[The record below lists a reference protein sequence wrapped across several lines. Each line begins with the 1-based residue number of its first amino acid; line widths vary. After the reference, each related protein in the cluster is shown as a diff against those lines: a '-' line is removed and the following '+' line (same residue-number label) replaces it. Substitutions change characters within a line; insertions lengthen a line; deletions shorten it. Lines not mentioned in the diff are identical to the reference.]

1 MVGKLISTV
10 SPVSRRAAIAD
21 PIEQLRRM
29 IEIRAVEDGLNAQY
43 SAGNIRGSIHTGQGQ
58 EAVVVAAAAASRSGD
73 YMGATY
79 RGHGAALA
87 FGMTPLSVIGEVL
100 GRSVGC
106 VGGLGGSM
114 HMANADVRV
123 MPTMAIVGAGLP
135 IAAGAALTAKIRRTG
150 DISVVFFGDGST
162 NIGAFHES
170 LNLAAVWKLP
180 VVFICENNLY
190 GEYSPI
196 RNTTPSADLA
206 DRAVPYGITP
216 HVVDGQDLAA
226 MRPVFTEAFAAA
238 RGGAGPQFIEAK
250 TYRYHGHSRSDPATY
265 RTQEELDAWKARDPI
280 DLYSRHLVAA
290 GELSDGD
297 AAALTQ
303 QTEAEVEAAFKQ
315 ALASPPPERDLLF
328 RHVLAAASQ
337 SRAIAW

>member
-1 MVGKLISTV
+1 VGTLIDTV

-21 PIEQLRRM
+21 PVEQLRRM

-58 EAVVVAAAAASRSGD
+58 EAVAVAAAAVSHPGD

-79 RGHGAALA
+79 RGHGAAIA

-123 MPTMAIVGAGLP
+123 LPTMAIVGAGKP
-135 IAAGAALTAKIRRTG
+135 IAAGAALTAKLRRTG
-150 DISVVFFGDGST
+150 DVSVVFFGDGST

-180 VVFICENNLY
+180 VVFVCENNLY

-206 DRAVPYGITP
+206 RRAVPYGIEP

-226 MRPVFTEAFAAA
+226 MRPVFAEAFTAA
-238 RGGAGPQFIEAK
+238 REGAGPQFIEAK

-265 RTQEELDAWKARDPI
+265 RTKEELEAWKARDPI
-280 DLYSRHLVAA
+280 DLYTRHLVQTGA
-290 GELSDGD
+290 LSDGD
-297 AAALTQ
+297 ATAARQ
-303 QTEAEVEAAFKQ
+303 QIQAQVEAAFAQ

-328 RHVLAAASQ
+328 RHVLAPDSQ
-337 SRAIAW
+337 SLASA

>member
-1 MVGKLISTV
+1 MD
-10 SPVSRRAAIAD
+10 SPVSRRATIAD

-43 SAGNIRGSIHTGQGQ
+43 SAGTIRGSIHTGQGQ
-58 EAVVVAAAAASRSGD
+58 EAVVVAAAAASRPGD
-73 YMGATY
+73 YMSATY

-114 HMANADVRV
+114 HMADADVRV
-123 MPTMAIVGAGLP
+123 LPTTAIVGAGLP
-135 IAAGAALTAKIRRTG
+135 IAAGAALAAMHRRTG
-150 DISVVFFGDGST
+150 DVSVVFFGDGST

-180 VVFICENNLY
+180 VVFVCENNLY

-206 DRAVPYGITP
+206 HRAVPYGITP

-226 MRPVFTEAFAAA
+226 MRPVFDEAFAAA
-238 RGGAGPQFIEAK
+238 RDGAGPQFVEAK

-280 DLYSRHLVAA
+280 DLYREFLAA
-290 GELSDGD
+290 TGALSAGD
-297 AAALTQ
+297 AAALAQ
-303 QTEAEVEAAFKQ
+303 QVNDQVEDAFQQ
-315 ALASPPPERDLLF
+315 ALAAPPPGRDLLF
-328 RHVLAAASQ
+328 RHVLATDSP
-337 SRAIAW
+337 SLAIA

>member
-1 MVGKLISTV
+1 MGTLIDTNA
-10 SPVSRRAAIAD
+10 PVSRRAAIVD
-21 PIEQLRRM
+21 PVEQLRRM
-29 IEIRAVEDGLNAQY
+29 IEIREVEDGLNAQY
-43 SAGNIRGSIHTGQGQ
+43 SAGNIRGSIHTSQGQ
-58 EAVVVAAAAASRSGD
+58 EAVAVAAAAASRSGD

-79 RGHGAALA
+79 RGHGAAIA

-114 HMANADVRV
+114 HMANAEVRV
-123 MPTMAIVGAGLP
+123 LPTMAIVGAGMP
-135 IAAGAALTAKIRRTG
+135 IAVGAALTAKLRRTG
-150 DISVVFFGDGST
+150 DVSVVFFGDGST

-180 VVFICENNLY
+180 VVFVCENNLY

-206 DRAVPYGITP
+206 HRAVPYGIAP
-216 HVVDGQDLAA
+216 HVVDGQDLAG
-226 MRPVFTEAFAAA
+226 MRPVFAEAFAAA
-238 RGGAGPQFIEAK
+238 RDGAGPQFIEAK

-265 RTQEELDAWKARDPI
+265 RTKEELDAWKARDPI
-280 DLYSRHLVAA
+280 DLYTRHLIATGTLPDGEASTAA
-290 GELSDGD
+290 
-297 AAALTQ
+297 Q
-303 QTEAEVEAAFKQ
+303 QTQAQVREAFEQ

-328 RHVLAAASQ
+328 RHVLAPDPANLAK
-337 SRAIAW
+337 A